1 MARSPSSTPLTL
13 TRFLRDLVLIFGGSV
28 LVVAAVTRWVA
39 VPWAVEGLSMSPT
52 LHDGDRVIVALTS
65 YRRHAPRIGDVVL
78 LEGPGGMPLVKRV
91 AEPPVDVR
99 PGTLW
104 VLGDNAA
111 ESSDSREFGPLP
123 LNRVRGRVS
132 WRYWPPSRWGAI
144 E

>member
-1 MARSPSSTPLTL
+1 MARSPSTAPLTL
-13 TRFLRDLVLIFGGSV
+13 TRFLRELVLILGGSV

-39 VPWAVEGLSMSPT
+39 VPWAVEGPSMSPT

-78 LEGPGGMPLVKRV
+78 LEGPGGTPLVKRV

-99 PGTLW
+99 QGTLW

-123 LNRVRGRVS
+123 LSHVRGRVT